1 MIVAANKTDLI
12 PDGSDNLE
20 RLRAYVEERGFP
32 FYEISAAT
40 TAGTKQLMRVIAG
53 RLAELPPVVYYEPD
67 YVKPLAEAGDA
78 NELKIERY
86 DDLWVVSGQWL
97 QKLLNDINFDDYES
111 RMYFDRQLRKSGL
124 FDRLEE
130 QGIEDGDTVS
140 IYDFEFDY
148 TK

>member
-1 MIVAANKTDLI
+1 MLFR
-12 PDGSDNLE
+12 SD
-20 RLRAYVEERGFP
+20 AD
-32 FYEISAAT
+32 
-40 TAGTKQLMRVIAG
+40 
-53 RLAELPPVVYYEPD
+53 ELQ
-67 YVKPLAEAGDA
+67 
-78 NELKIERY
+78 IERY
-86 DDLWVVSGQWL
+86 DDLWVVSGKWL